1 MIKIQSSKF
10 NHVVEHYEFKL
21 ENGDTVLIHERNL
34 EDDIDHESVQENKYN
49 PVFADTEY
57 SDEHKE
63 IIGFEMIEKKLND
76 LIKIKENIWVDEIY
90 LPYLGK
96 CIVNNSH
103 DETNNN
109 SFVATSAKVLNKHRK
124 DENGVKYEIFG
135 DADYT
140 ESIKIEINYENKTV
154 SGYYFKKWIGGS
166 VEKFNFN
173 FVIQEDSIKTTKDA
187 AEPEYI
193 HLTFTCE
200 LGE

>member
-21 ENGDTVLIHERNL
+21 ENGDTLFIHERDL
-34 EDDIDHESVQENKYN
+34 EDDMSHESVQENKYY

-57 SDEHKE
+57 SDEPKE
-63 IIGFEMIEKKLND
+63 IIGFEMIKNSLND
-76 LIKIKENIWVDEIY
+76 LLKIKENILVDEIY

-96 CIVNNSH
+96 CKVINNL
-103 DETNNN
+103 DEKSN

-140 ESIKIEINYENKTV
+140 ESIKIEIDYENKIV
-154 SGYYFKKWIGGS
+154 SGYYFKKWIGGLI
-166 VEKFNFN
+166 EKFNFK
-173 FVIQEDSIKTTKDA
+173 FIIQEDSIKTTNDI

-193 HLTFTCE
+193 HLTFSCE